1 MRLFVAVRLSDEMR
15 ASIEKLIEDLR
26 KKGVK
31 GKYTLPENLHLTL
44 CFIGESEEQDKI
56 EKALSRINC
65 SPFRLSTGEMGS
77 FGDLLWLGADG
88 GGALESVALQV
99 RKNLAQEGISYD
111 RKKFRPHITLIRK
124 AKGNW
129 SEQSAPKGEMQVFRI
144 SLMKSER
151 IDGKMVY
158 TEIYEKHLKAY

>member
-1 MRLFVAVRLSDEMR
+1 
-15 ASIEKLIEDLR
+15 
-26 KKGVK
+26 
-31 GKYTLPENLHLTL
+31 
-44 CFIGESEEQDKI
+44 
-56 EKALSRINC
+56 
-65 SPFRLSTGEMGS
+65 MGS

-88 GGALESVALQV
+88 GRALESVALQV

-129 SEQSAPKGEMQVFRI
+129 RGQSAPKGEMQVFRI

-151 IDGKMVY
+151 IAGKMVY

>member
-1 MRLFVAVRLSDEMR
+1 MIS
-15 ASIEKLIEDLR
+15 LR
-26 KKGVK
+26 KMCQ
-31 GKYTLPENLHLTL
+31 LILT
-44 CFIGESEEQDKI
+44 
-56 EKALSRINC
+56 
-65 SPFRLSTGEMGS
+65 
-77 FGDLLWLGADG
+77 
-88 GGALESVALQV
+88 
-99 RKNLAQEGISYD
+99 IS
-111 RKKFRPHITLIRK
+111 FRPHITLIRK